1 MRIVLDTNI
10 LARANPSAAGPARQ
24 ILIEIAGSAEHVL
37 IVSAFLLREL
47 ERVLGYPR
55 LQSIWP
61 LDAYEIA
68 EYVQALESFAE
79 LVQPRVA
86 AEWPQLLADPG
97 DDPVLQTA
105 LIGRADML
113 CTLDRHFYT
122 QAVLDFCRGRGLSVC
137 TDVELLRR
145 LRRG

>member
-10 LARANPSAAGPARQ
+10 LARANPSASGPARQ
-24 ILIEIAGSAEHVL
+24 VLVEIAESVEHVL

-55 LQSIWP
+55 LKRIWP
-61 LDAYEIA
+61 LDVDEIA

-79 LVQPRVA
+79 LVQPQVPA
-86 AEWPQLLADPG
+86 DWPHLLADPG
-97 DDPVLQTA
+97 DDPVLQAALTA
-105 LIGRADML
+105 RADVL

-122 QAVLDFCRGRGLSVC
+122 EAV
-137 TDVELLRR
+137 
-145 LRRG
+145 